1 MRFAWNKHFTFYH
14 KEIENAEE
22 KIGYSHGYWVTLI
35 NEP

>member
-22 KIGYSHGYWVTLI
+22 NIGYSHGY
-35 NEP
+35 